1 MYRRRLPRG
10 STSARDPSAAS
21 TVGADARR
29 LAPTILRVQ
38 TARLRWGVATA
49 GQSSFSQLKLS
60 ENRRKHSSP
69 TTPHLSCNVVV
80 NAFQQ
85 YEWLAGLAMA
95 KFERRCLIIRACT
108 STVAWNS
115 ACSLEICNVRLLK
128 SGASRQE
135 KTSACNRNGAAADE
149 HFRDSVV
156 LERCADVNATGTQH
170 LDSLLDDDRL
180 FARREAVTNK
190 VSDGAT

>member
-1 MYRRRLPRG
+1 MPAQVATRSTNARDQSAANTMSVDAGKNWHRSHCVCRQRGCVGESRLRG
-10 STSARDPSAAS
+10 SQAS
-21 TVGADARR
+21 LNSNCQKTGES
-29 LAPTILRVQ
+29 IL
-38 TARLRWGVATA
+38 
-49 GQSSFSQLKLS
+49 
-60 ENRRKHSSP
+60 SP
-69 TTPHLSCNVVV
+69 TTRHIARNVVV

-85 YEWLAGLAMA
+85 YEWFAGLAMA

>member
-1 MYRRRLPRG
+1 MPEKLA
-10 STSARDPSAAS
+10 STS
-21 TVGADARR
+21 
-29 LAPTILRVQ
+29 LRVQ

-69 TTPHLSCNVVV
+69 TTLHVACNVAV

-85 YEWLAGLAMA
+85 YEWFAGLATA

-108 STVAWNS
+108 STAAWNC
-115 ACSLEICNVRLLK
+115 ACSLGICNTPLLK
-128 SGASRQE
+128 SSASRQE
-135 KTSACNRNGAAADE
+135 KTSACNRNGAPTYE
-149 HFRDSVV
+149 HFCDDVV
-156 LERCADVNATGTQH
+156 LERGADVNTTWTQH

-180 FARREAVTNK
+180 FT
-190 VSDGAT
+190 